1 MYKNEEIE
9 LIIKKASDWLMI
21 NTSLDVS
28 LIVDLSEHLRK
39 VNLLVS
45 TFNSNNKMEKI
56 KASDILAMNESLT
69 IEELRKFKF
78 FAIDKNGDRC
88 IYKVKPNRALVYWI
102 DGEDY
107 EVVTIVLNKFWHS
120 EEGWEDSL
128 REIDFSE
135 EQTQHDYYPLFLHLS
150 EQHDLTLT
158 DEELHEIVLLAKK
171 IKIHEAD
178 I

>member
-1 MYKNEEIE
+1 
-9 LIIKKASDWLMI
+9 
-21 NTSLDVS
+21 
-28 LIVDLSEHLRK
+28 
-39 VNLLVS
+39 
-45 TFNSNNKMEKI
+45 MEKI

-88 IYKVKPNRALVYWI
+88 IYEIKPNPCLVFVYWV
-102 DGEDY
+102 DGGNY
-107 EVVTIVLNKFWHS
+107 ETVTIVLDKFHHS

-135 EQTQHDYYPLFLHLS
+135 EEAQHDYYPLFLHLS

-171 IKIHEAD
+171 IKTHEAD

>member
-1 MYKNEEIE
+1 
-9 LIIKKASDWLMI
+9 
-21 NTSLDVS
+21 
-28 LIVDLSEHLRK
+28 
-39 VNLLVS
+39 
-45 TFNSNNKMEKI
+45 MEKI

-78 FAIDKNGDRC
+78 FAIDKSGDRC

-107 EVVTIVLNKFWHS
+107 EVVTIVLNKFHHS

-135 EQTQHDYYPLFLHLS
+135 EELS
-150 EQHDLTLT
+150 EH
-158 DEELHEIVLLAKK
+158 
-171 IKIHEAD
+171 
-178 I
+178 